1 VEAAERKGR
10 PLPDWFLEEPE
21 LLPGDTF
28 YLEAFWELSTCRSF
42 GNGMGPIPWTA
53 IIEYGL
59 RFGLDDDMLAP
70 FVTVIRAMDAE
81 YVHWNSEEAKKA
93 QAATATP
100 DTGPVQRKRK

>member
-1 VEAAERKGR
+1 MEAAERKGR

-42 GNGMGPIPWTA
+42 SGGVGPIPWTA
-53 IIEYGL
+53 VVDYGL

-81 YVHWNSEEAKKA
+81 YVQWNSAESKKA
-93 QAATATP
+93 VEAAAP
-100 DTGPVQRKRK
+100 PPSGPVTRKRK